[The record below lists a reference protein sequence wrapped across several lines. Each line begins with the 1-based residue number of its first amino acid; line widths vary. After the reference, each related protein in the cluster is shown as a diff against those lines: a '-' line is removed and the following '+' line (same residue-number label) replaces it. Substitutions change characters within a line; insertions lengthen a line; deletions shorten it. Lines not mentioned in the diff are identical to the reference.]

1 MINSVI
7 EALLRGKKK
16 PALDIPEG
24 STAALL
30 NEDDAKSGALPG
42 ITADKRRAMS
52 ALLVGGGVDLAE
64 VGQMFARLTENH
76 QKRMALMGLTA

>member
-42 ITADKRRAMS
+42 ITADKRRAM
-52 ALLVGGGVDLAE
+52 
-64 VGQMFARLTENH
+64 
-76 QKRMALMGLTA
+76 GLRPPR